1 MTNAWHLAVDFGT
14 SNTAA
19 AHQSPMGRE
28 ISALALTHRSNIMP
42 SAVFLDVPHGAHAA
56 NDEEP
61 TLLNGDS
68 ALARGRRDPSRL
80 LLSPKRYIDHD
91 EVQLAGRSL
100 PLTKVVGSVI
110 ATVLRSG
117 KAQHANKDPET
128 VTLTHPEA
136 WSAHSVEQLKRS
148 AVAAGVPEQNLRVL
162 SEPRAAAIHYASQQA
177 VQSGS
182 HVAVFDFGGGTLD
195 IAVLRAKGDGN
206 FEVVAAKGDNSL
218 GGRTIDNLLYRWV
231 LDQLEHDDPDLAD
244 YVRSAPITTVH
255 ALESS
260 IREAKEILSDTSSAT
275 ISVSTPHGETDLL
288 ITRDEFNN
296 VIEQSIMRGVELTRA
311 ALTQAGVDS
320 TKTPI
325 YMTGGSSRIPF
336 VQDRLGEVGTVM
348 TLDDPKTVVSR
359 GALAATLRGFTGGVD
374 GAQGAGTRPGSAG
387 SGSSGAGAAG
397 AAGLAGAAGAGLG
410 AGAASAANRSGQSSQ
425 PGQSGPATPP
435 GMPRASQSPNQSQ
448 NQGPQSY
455 NASPQTAAFVPSS
468 ANAYGASNFASAHAT
483 SSSKPKK
490 SNTPVIITACVAI
503 LAVVIA
509 IGFVALN
516 GGDDNGGGNG
526 GGGGNGEG
534 GNPPFTEASPYS
546 PSREPYE
553 SDMYKPLAS
562 LLPEVKDY
570 TPTNFY
576 NRIDSCSTKPDK
588 ASFAGAAY
596 DGMDIDMYSCL
607 PSRDSL
613 EDHKDEFLYN
623 NFRYTLS
630 GDDAQ
635 KVYDHGKNS
644 SVKGQV
650 LQEAGN
656 GWPEITF
663 YPTAKF
669 SSPNVTVWY
678 PDEKLVV
685 LSNGRAEDTKEDAI
699 EMLKFY
705 NLMPQD

>member
-42 SAVFLDVPHGAHAA
+42 SAVFLDAPHGAHAA
-56 NDEEP
+56 ADEEP

-100 PLTKVVGSVI
+100 PLTKIVGSVI

-117 KAQHANKDPET
+117 KAQHANQDPET

-162 SEPRAAAIHYASQQA
+162 SEPRAAAIHYASQQS

-244 YVRSAPITTVH
+244 FVRSAPITTVH

-359 GALAATLRGFTGGVD
+359 GALAATLRGFTGGVN
-374 GAQGAGTRPGSAG
+374 GAQGAGSRP
-387 SGSSGAGAAG
+387 G
-397 AAGLAGAAGAGLG
+397 AAGLTGAAGAGLG
-410 AGAASAANRSGQSSQ
+410 AGAASAASRSGQSSQ

-435 GMPRASQSPNQSQ
+435 GMPRAGQGQSQ
-448 NQGPQSY
+448 GSQSY
-455 NASPQTAAFVPSS
+455 NTSPQTAAFVPSS

-516 GGDDNGGGNG
+516 GGDDNGGGGSG
-526 GGGGNGEG
+526 GGGSNSDG
-534 GNPPFTEASPYS
+534 GNPPFTEANPYT
-546 PSREPYE
+546 PAREPYE

-576 NRIDSCSTKPDK
+576 NRIDSCSTRQDK

-596 DGMDIDMYSCL
+596 DGMDTKMYSCI

-623 NFRYTLS
+623 NFRYTQT

-644 SVKGQV
+644 AVKGQT

-656 GWPEITF
+656 GWPEIIF
-663 YPTAKF
+663 YPSANY

-678 PDEKLVV
+678 PEEKLVV
-685 LSNGRAEDTKEDAI
+685 LSNGKSDDTKESFI

>member
-1 MTNAWHLAVDFGT
+1 M
-14 SNTAA
+14 
-19 AHQSPMGRE
+19 
-28 ISALALTHRSNIMP
+28 
-42 SAVFLDVPHGAHAA
+42 
-56 NDEEP
+56 
-61 TLLNGDS
+61 
-68 ALARGRRDPSRL
+68 
-80 LLSPKRYIDHD
+80 
-91 EVQLAGRSL
+91 
-100 PLTKVVGSVI
+100 I

-117 KAQHANKDPET
+117 KAQHANQDPET

-148 AVAAGVPEQNLRVL
+148 AVAAGVPAQNLRVL
-162 SEPRAAAIHYASQQA
+162 SEPRAAAIHYASQQS

-244 YVRSAPITTVH
+244 FVRSAPITTVH

-359 GALAATLRGFTGGVD
+359 GALAATLRGFTGGVN
-374 GAQGAGTRPGSAG
+374 GAQGAGSRP
-387 SGSSGAGAAG
+387 G
-397 AAGLAGAAGAGLG
+397 AAGLTGAAGAGLG
-410 AGAASAANRSGQSSQ
+410 AGAASAASRSGQSSQ

-435 GMPRASQSPNQSQ
+435 GMPRAGQGQ
-448 NQGPQSY
+448 NQGSQSY
-455 NASPQTAAFVPSS
+455 NTSPQTAAFVPSS

-516 GGDDNGGGNG
+516 GGDDNGGGGSG
-526 GGGGNGEG
+526 GGGSNSDG
-534 GNPPFTEASPYS
+534 GNPPFTEANPYT
-546 PSREPYE
+546 PAREPYE

-576 NRIDSCSTKPDK
+576 NRIDSCSTRQDK

-596 DGMDIDMYSCL
+596 DGMDTKMYSCI

-623 NFRYTLS
+623 NFRYTQT

-644 SVKGQV
+644 AVKGQV

-663 YPTAKF
+663 YPSANY

-678 PDEKLVV
+678 PEEKLVV
-685 LSNGRAEDTKEDAI
+685 LSNGKSDDTKESFI

>member
-1 MTNAWHLAVDFGT
+1 
-14 SNTAA
+14 
-19 AHQSPMGRE
+19 
-28 ISALALTHRSNIMP
+28 
-42 SAVFLDVPHGAHAA
+42 
-56 NDEEP
+56 
-61 TLLNGDS
+61 
-68 ALARGRRDPSRL
+68 
-80 LLSPKRYIDHD
+80 
-91 EVQLAGRSL
+91 
-100 PLTKVVGSVI
+100 
-110 ATVLRSG
+110 
-117 KAQHANKDPET
+117 
-128 VTLTHPEA
+128 
-136 WSAHSVEQLKRS
+136 
-148 AVAAGVPEQNLRVL
+148 
-162 SEPRAAAIHYASQQA
+162 
-177 VQSGS
+177 
-182 HVAVFDFGGGTLD
+182 
-195 IAVLRAKGDGN
+195 
-206 FEVVAAKGDNSL
+206 
-218 GGRTIDNLLYRWV
+218 
-231 LDQLEHDDPDLAD
+231 
-244 YVRSAPITTVH
+244 
-255 ALESS
+255 
-260 IREAKEILSDTSSAT
+260 
-275 ISVSTPHGETDLL
+275 
-288 ITRDEFNN
+288 
-296 VIEQSIMRGVELTRA
+296 MRGVELTRA

-359 GALAATLRGFTGGVD
+359 GALAATLRGFTGGVN
-374 GAQGAGTRPGSAG
+374 GAQGAGSRP
-387 SGSSGAGAAG
+387 G

-410 AGAASAANRSGQSSQ
+410 AGAASAASRSGQSSQ

-435 GMPRASQSPNQSQ
+435 GMPRAGQGQ
-448 NQGPQSY
+448 NQGPSQGPNQGSQSY
-455 NASPQTAAFVPSS
+455 NTSPQTAAFVPSS

-516 GGDDNGGGNG
+516 GGDDNGGGGSG
-526 GGGGNGEG
+526 GGGSNSDG
-534 GNPPFTEASPYS
+534 GNPPFTEANPYT
-546 PSREPYE
+546 PAREPYE

-576 NRIDSCSTKPDK
+576 NRIDSCSTRQDK

-596 DGMDIDMYSCL
+596 DGMDTKMYSCI

-623 NFRYTLS
+623 NFRYTQT

-644 SVKGQV
+644 AVKGQV

-663 YPTAKF
+663 YPSANY

-678 PDEKLVV
+678 PEEKLVV
-685 LSNGRAEDTKEDAI
+685 LSNGKSDDTKESFI

>member
-1 MTNAWHLAVDFGT
+1 
-14 SNTAA
+14 
-19 AHQSPMGRE
+19 
-28 ISALALTHRSNIMP
+28 MP
-42 SAVFLDVPHGAHAA
+42 RTVRTP
-56 NDEEP
+56 P
-61 TLLNGDS
+61 NGDS

-117 KAQHANKDPET
+117 KAQHANQDPET

-148 AVAAGVPEQNLRVL
+148 AVAAGVPAQNLRVL
-162 SEPRAAAIHYASQQA
+162 SEPRAAAIHYASQQS

-244 YVRSAPITTVH
+244 FVRSAPITTVH

-359 GALAATLRGFTGGVD
+359 GALAATLRGFTGGVN
-374 GAQGAGTRPGSAG
+374 GAQGAGSRP
-387 SGSSGAGAAG
+387 G
-397 AAGLAGAAGAGLG
+397 AAGLTGAAGAGLG
-410 AGAASAANRSGQSSQ
+410 AGAASAASRSGQSSQ

-435 GMPRASQSPNQSQ
+435 GMPRAGQGQ
-448 NQGPQSY
+448 NQGSQSY
-455 NASPQTAAFVPSS
+455 NTSPQTAAFVPSS

-516 GGDDNGGGNG
+516 GGDDNGGGGSG
-526 GGGGNGEG
+526 GGGSNSDG
-534 GNPPFTEASPYS
+534 GNPPFTEANPYT
-546 PSREPYE
+546 PAREPYE

-576 NRIDSCSTKPDK
+576 NRIDSCSTRQDK

-596 DGMDIDMYSCL
+596 DGMDTKMYSCI

-623 NFRYTLS
+623 NFRYTQT

-644 SVKGQV
+644 AVKGQV

-663 YPTAKF
+663 YPSANY

-678 PDEKLVV
+678 PEEKLVV
-685 LSNGRAEDTKEDAI
+685 LSNGKSDDTKESFI

>member
-19 AHQSPMGRE
+19 AHQSPMGRA

-42 SAVFLDVPHGAHAA
+42 SAVFLDAPHGTHAA
-56 NDEEP
+56 SDDEP

-91 EVQLAGRSL
+91 EVQLAGRNL

-117 KAQHANKDPET
+117 KAQHANHDPET

-162 SEPRAAAIHYASQQA
+162 SEPRAAAIHYASQQS
-177 VQSGS
+177 VQSGG

-244 YVRSAPITTVH
+244 FVRSAPITTVH

-359 GALAATLRGFTGGVD
+359 GALAATLRGFTGGLN
-374 GAQGAGTRPGSAG
+374 GSQGAGSRPGGAS
-387 SGSSGAGAAG
+387 SGSAAAAG
-397 AAGLAGAAGAGLG
+397 AAGAAGAGLG
-410 AGAASAANRSGQSSQ
+410 AGAASAASRSGQ
-425 PGQSGPATPP
+425 PGQTGPATPP
-435 GMPRASQSPNQSQ
+435 GMPRAGQGQ
-448 NQGPQSY
+448 NQGSQSY

-468 ANAYGASNFASAHAT
+468 ANVYGASNFASPHAT

-490 SNTPVIITACVAI
+490 SNTPVIVTTCVAV
-503 LAVVIA
+503 LAVVVA

-516 GGDDNGGGNG
+516 GGDDNGGGGN
-526 GGGGNGEG
+526 GGGGNGGGGNGSG

-562 LLPEVKDY
+562 IFPEVKDFA
-570 TPTNFY
+570 PTGFY
-576 NRIDSCSTKPDK
+576 NRIDSCDTDPDK
-588 ASFAGAAY
+588 ASFTGAAY
-596 DGMDIDMYSCL
+596 DGLDIDMYSCL

-613 EDHKDEFLYN
+613 EDHKEEFIYN
-623 NFRYTLS
+623 NFRYTQS

-635 KVYDHGKNS
+635 KIYDHGKNS
-644 SVKGQV
+644 SIKGQTI
-650 LQEAGN
+650 QEAGN
-656 GWPEITF
+656 GWPEIIF
-663 YPTAKF
+663 YPSANF
-669 SSPNVTVWY
+669 ASPNVTVWY
-678 PDEKLVV
+678 PDKKFVV
-685 LSNGRAEDTKEDAI
+685 LSTGKPESTKEEAI

>member
-1 MTNAWHLAVDFGT
+1 MNNAWHLAVDFGT

-42 SAVFLDVPHGAHAA
+42 SAVFLDAPHGTHAA
-56 NDEEP
+56 NDEDP

-100 PLTKVVGSVI
+100 PLTKVVGSVL

-117 KAQHANKDPET
+117 KAQHANQDPET

-148 AVAAGVPEQNLRVL
+148 AIAAGVQEQKIRVL
-162 SEPRAAAIHYASQQA
+162 SEPRAAAIHYASQQS
-177 VQSGS
+177 VQAGS

-195 IAVLRAKGDGN
+195 IAVLRAKQDGN

-320 TKTPI
+320 TNTPI

-336 VQDRLGEVGTVM
+336 VQDRLGEIGTVM

-359 GALAATLRGFTGGVD
+359 GALAATLRGFTGDAPIQGSR
-374 GAQGAGTRPGSAG
+374 GQGAARQNVPGPRTTGQPPRPNGIAA
-387 SGSSGAGAAG
+387 GAGAAG
-397 AAGLAGAAGAGLG
+397 AAGAGAAGAAG
-410 AGAASAANRSGQSSQ
+410 AVGYGTGAASAASRPSPSTQSFN
-425 PGQSGPATPP
+425 
-435 GMPRASQSPNQSQ
+435 NQ
-448 NQGPQSY
+448 
-455 NASPQTAAFVPSS
+455 PQTSAFVPSS
-468 ANAYGASNFASAHAT
+468 GNAYGASSFSGASA
-483 SSSKPKK
+483 SSSAKPKK
-490 SNTPVIITACVAI
+490 SNTPVIVTAALAV
-503 LAVVIA
+503 LAVVVA
-509 IGFVALN
+509 IGFVVSNTGGDNGGN
-516 GGDDNGGGNG
+516 GGDD
-526 GGGGNGEG
+526 G
-534 GNPPFTEASPYS
+534 GNPPFTEANPYT
-546 PSREPYE
+546 PSTTPYE
-553 SDMYKPLAS
+553 TEKYKTVGALI
-562 LLPEVKDY
+562 PEIKDY
-570 TPTNFY
+570 APSGFY
-576 NRIDSCSTKPDK
+576 NRLTSCNTKPDSPAF
-588 ASFAGAAY
+588 ASAAY
-596 DGMDIDMYSCL
+596 SDVNVNMYSCL
-607 PSRDSL
+607 PDYNSL
-613 EDHKDEFLYN
+613 GDHNDDFVYS
-623 NFRYTLS
+623 NFRYVAS

-644 SVKGQV
+644 GRKIET

-656 GWPEITF
+656 GWPEITYHPGEDF
-663 YPTAKF
+663 DRAGT
-669 SSPNVTVWY
+669 TVWY
-678 PDEKLVV
+678 PDHKLIV
-685 LSNGRAEDTKEDAI
+685 LSSNNQEETKEDAI

-705 NLMPQD
+705 GLMPQN

>member
-56 NDEEP
+56 ADEEP

-117 KAQHANKDPET
+117 KAQHANQDPET

-162 SEPRAAAIHYASQQA
+162 SEPRAAAIHYASQQS

-244 YVRSAPITTVH
+244 FVRSAPITTVH

-359 GALAATLRGFTGGVD
+359 GALAATLRGFTGGVN
-374 GAQGAGTRPGSAG
+374 GAQGAGSRP
-387 SGSSGAGAAG
+387 G

-410 AGAASAANRSGQSSQ
+410 AGAASAASRSGQSSQ

-435 GMPRASQSPNQSQ
+435 GMPRAGQGQ
-448 NQGPQSY
+448 NQGSQSY
-455 NASPQTAAFVPSS
+455 NTSPQTAAFVPSS

-516 GGDDNGGGNG
+516 GGDDNGGGGSG
-526 GGGGNGEG
+526 GGGSNSDG
-534 GNPPFTEASPYS
+534 GNPPFTEANPYT
-546 PSREPYE
+546 PAREPYE

-576 NRIDSCSTKPDK
+576 NRIDSCSTRQDK

-596 DGMDIDMYSCL
+596 DGMDTKMYSCI

-623 NFRYTLS
+623 NFRYTQT

-644 SVKGQV
+644 AVKGQV

-663 YPTAKF
+663 YPSANY

-678 PDEKLVV
+678 PEEKLVV
-685 LSNGRAEDTKEDAI
+685 LSNGKSDDTKESFI

>member
-42 SAVFLDVPHGAHAA
+42 SAVFLDAPHGAHAA
-56 NDEEP
+56 ADEEP

-117 KAQHANKDPET
+117 KAQHANQDPET

-162 SEPRAAAIHYASQQA
+162 SEPRAAAIHYASQQS

-244 YVRSAPITTVH
+244 FVRSAPITTVH

-359 GALAATLRGFTGGVD
+359 GALAATLRGFTGGVN
-374 GAQGAGTRPGSAG
+374 GAQGAGSRP
-387 SGSSGAGAAG
+387 G

-410 AGAASAANRSGQSSQ
+410 AGAASAASRSGQSSQ

-435 GMPRASQSPNQSQ
+435 GMPRAGQGQ
-448 NQGPQSY
+448 NQGSQSY
-455 NASPQTAAFVPSS
+455 NTSPQTAAFVPSS

-516 GGDDNGGGNG
+516 GGDDNGGGGSG
-526 GGGGNGEG
+526 GGGSNSDG
-534 GNPPFTEASPYS
+534 GNPPFTEANPYT
-546 PSREPYE
+546 PAREPYE

-576 NRIDSCSTKPDK
+576 NRIDSCSTRQDK

-596 DGMDIDMYSCL
+596 DGMDTKMYSCI

-623 NFRYTLS
+623 NFRYTQT

-644 SVKGQV
+644 AVKGQT

-656 GWPEITF
+656 GWPEIIF
-663 YPTAKF
+663 YPSANY

-678 PDEKLVV
+678 PEEKLVV
-685 LSNGRAEDTKEDAI
+685 LSNGKSDDTKESFI

>member
-42 SAVFLDVPHGAHAA
+42 SAVFLDNPHGAHAA
-56 NDEEP
+56 ADEEP

-91 EVQLAGRSL
+91 EVQLAGRNL

-117 KAQHANKDPET
+117 KAQHANQDPET

-162 SEPRAAAIHYASQQA
+162 SEPRAAAIHYASQQS
-177 VQSGS
+177 VQSGG

-311 ALTQAGVDS
+311 
-320 TKTPI
+320 
-325 YMTGGSSRIPF
+325 
-336 VQDRLGEVGTVM
+336 
-348 TLDDPKTVVSR
+348 
-359 GALAATLRGFTGGVD
+359 
-374 GAQGAGTRPGSAG
+374 
-387 SGSSGAGAAG
+387 
-397 AAGLAGAAGAGLG
+397 
-410 AGAASAANRSGQSSQ
+410 
-425 PGQSGPATPP
+425 
-435 GMPRASQSPNQSQ
+435 
-448 NQGPQSY
+448 
-455 NASPQTAAFVPSS
+455 
-468 ANAYGASNFASAHAT
+468 
-483 SSSKPKK
+483 
-490 SNTPVIITACVAI
+490 
-503 LAVVIA
+503 
-509 IGFVALN
+509 
-516 GGDDNGGGNG
+516 
-526 GGGGNGEG
+526 
-534 GNPPFTEASPYS
+534 
-546 PSREPYE
+546 
-553 SDMYKPLAS
+553 
-562 LLPEVKDY
+562 
-570 TPTNFY
+570 
-576 NRIDSCSTKPDK
+576 
-588 ASFAGAAY
+588 
-596 DGMDIDMYSCL
+596 
-607 PSRDSL
+607 
-613 EDHKDEFLYN
+613 
-623 NFRYTLS
+623 
-630 GDDAQ
+630 
-635 KVYDHGKNS
+635 
-644 SVKGQV
+644 
-650 LQEAGN
+650 
-656 GWPEITF
+656 
-663 YPTAKF
+663 
-669 SSPNVTVWY
+669 
-678 PDEKLVV
+678 
-685 LSNGRAEDTKEDAI
+685 
-699 EMLKFY
+699 
-705 NLMPQD
+705 

>member
-42 SAVFLDVPHGAHAA
+42 SAVFLDAPHGAHAA
-56 NDEEP
+56 ADEEP

-117 KAQHANKDPET
+117 KAQHANQDPET

-162 SEPRAAAIHYASQQA
+162 SEPRAAAIHYASQQS

-244 YVRSAPITTVH
+244 FVRSAPITTVH

-359 GALAATLRGFTGGVD
+359 GALAATLRGFTGGVN
-374 GAQGAGTRPGSAG
+374 GAQGAGSRP
-387 SGSSGAGAAG
+387 G

-410 AGAASAANRSGQSSQ
+410 AGAASAASRSGQSSQ

-435 GMPRASQSPNQSQ
+435 GMPRAGQGQ
-448 NQGPQSY
+448 NQGSQSY
-455 NASPQTAAFVPSS
+455 NTSPQTAAFVPSS

-516 GGDDNGGGNG
+516 GGDDNGGGGSG
-526 GGGGNGEG
+526 GGGSNSGG
-534 GNPPFTEASPYS
+534 GNPPFTEANPYT
-546 PSREPYE
+546 PAREPYE

-576 NRIDSCSTKPDK
+576 NRIDSCSTRQDK

-596 DGMDIDMYSCL
+596 DGMDTKMYSCI

-623 NFRYTLS
+623 NFRYTQT

-644 SVKGQV
+644 AVKGQV

-663 YPTAKF
+663 YPSANY

-678 PDEKLVV
+678 PEEKLVV
-685 LSNGRAEDTKEDAI
+685 LSNGKSDDTKESFI

>member
-42 SAVFLDVPHGAHAA
+42 SAVFLDAPHGAHAA
-56 NDEEP
+56 ADEEP

-117 KAQHANKDPET
+117 KAQHANQDPET

-148 AVAAGVPEQNLRVL
+148 AVAAGVPAQNLRVL
-162 SEPRAAAIHYASQQA
+162 SEPRAAAIHYASQQS

-244 YVRSAPITTVH
+244 FVRSAPITTVH

-359 GALAATLRGFTGGVD
+359 GALAATLRGFTGGVN
-374 GAQGAGTRPGSAG
+374 GAQGAGSRP
-387 SGSSGAGAAG
+387 G

-410 AGAASAANRSGQSSQ
+410 AGAASAASRSGQSSQ

-435 GMPRASQSPNQSQ
+435 GMPRAGQGQ
-448 NQGPQSY
+448 NQGSQSH
-455 NASPQTAAFVPSS
+455 NTSPQTAAFVPSS

-516 GGDDNGGGNG
+516 GGDDNGGGGSG
-526 GGGGNGEG
+526 GGGSNSDG
-534 GNPPFTEASPYS
+534 GNPPFTEANPYT
-546 PSREPYE
+546 PAREPYE

-576 NRIDSCSTKPDK
+576 NRIDSCSTRQDK

-596 DGMDIDMYSCL
+596 DGMDTKMYSCI

-623 NFRYTLS
+623 NFRYTQT

-644 SVKGQV
+644 AVKGQV

-663 YPTAKF
+663 YPSANY

-678 PDEKLVV
+678 PEEKLVV
-685 LSNGRAEDTKEDAI
+685 LSNGKSDDTKESFI

>member
-42 SAVFLDVPHGAHAA
+42 SAVFLDAPHGAHAA
-56 NDEEP
+56 ADEEP

-117 KAQHANKDPET
+117 KAQHANQDPET

-162 SEPRAAAIHYASQQA
+162 SEPRAAAIHYASQQS

-244 YVRSAPITTVH
+244 FVRSAPITTVH

-359 GALAATLRGFTGGVD
+359 GALAATLRGFTGGVN
-374 GAQGAGTRPGSAG
+374 GAQGAGSRP
-387 SGSSGAGAAG
+387 G
-397 AAGLAGAAGAGLG
+397 AAGLTGAAGAGLG
-410 AGAASAANRSGQSSQ
+410 AGAASAASRSGQSSQ

-435 GMPRASQSPNQSQ
+435 GMPRAGQGQ
-448 NQGPQSY
+448 NQGSQSY
-455 NASPQTAAFVPSS
+455 NTSPQTAAFVPSS

-516 GGDDNGGGNG
+516 GGDDNGGGGSG
-526 GGGGNGEG
+526 GGGSNSDG
-534 GNPPFTEASPYS
+534 GNPPFTEANPYT
-546 PSREPYE
+546 PAREPYE

-576 NRIDSCSTKPDK
+576 NRIDSCSTRQDK

-596 DGMDIDMYSCL
+596 DGMDTKMYSCI

-623 NFRYTLS
+623 NFRYTQT

-644 SVKGQV
+644 AVKGQT

-656 GWPEITF
+656 GWPEIIF
-663 YPTAKF
+663 YPSANY

-678 PDEKLVV
+678 PEEKLVV
-685 LSNGRAEDTKEDAI
+685 LSNGKSDDTKESFI

>member
-42 SAVFLDVPHGAHAA
+42 SAVFLDAPHGAHAA
-56 NDEEP
+56 AAEEP

-117 KAQHANKDPET
+117 KAQHANQDPET

-162 SEPRAAAIHYASQQA
+162 SEPRAAAIHYASQQS

-244 YVRSAPITTVH
+244 FVRSAPITTVH

-359 GALAATLRGFTGGVD
+359 GALAATLRGFTGGVN
-374 GAQGAGTRPGSAG
+374 GAQGAGSRP
-387 SGSSGAGAAG
+387 G

-410 AGAASAANRSGQSSQ
+410 AGAASAASRSGQSSQ

-435 GMPRASQSPNQSQ
+435 GMPRAGQGQ
-448 NQGPQSY
+448 NQGPSQGPNQGSQSY
-455 NASPQTAAFVPSS
+455 NTSPQTAAFVPSS

-516 GGDDNGGGNG
+516 GGDDNGGGGSG
-526 GGGGNGEG
+526 GGGSNSDG
-534 GNPPFTEASPYS
+534 GNPPFTEANPYT
-546 PSREPYE
+546 PAREPYE

-576 NRIDSCSTKPDK
+576 NRIDSCSTRQDK

-596 DGMDIDMYSCL
+596 DGMDTKMYSCI

-623 NFRYTLS
+623 NFRYTQT

-644 SVKGQV
+644 AVKGQV

-663 YPTAKF
+663 YPSANY

-678 PDEKLVV
+678 PEEKLVV
-685 LSNGRAEDTKEDAI
+685 LSNGKSDDTKESFI

>member
-42 SAVFLDVPHGAHAA
+42 SAVFLDAPHGAHAA
-56 NDEEP
+56 ADEEP

-117 KAQHANKDPET
+117 KAQHANQDPET

-162 SEPRAAAIHYASQQA
+162 SEPRAAAIHYASQQS

-244 YVRSAPITTVH
+244 FVRSAPITTVH

-359 GALAATLRGFTGGVD
+359 GALAATLRGFTGGVN
-374 GAQGAGTRPGSAG
+374 GAQGAGSRP
-387 SGSSGAGAAG
+387 G

-410 AGAASAANRSGQSSQ
+410 AGAASAASRSGQSSQ

-435 GMPRASQSPNQSQ
+435 GMPRAGQGQ
-448 NQGPQSY
+448 NQGSQSY
-455 NASPQTAAFVPSS
+455 NTSPQTAAFVPSS

-516 GGDDNGGGNG
+516 GGDDNGGGGSG
-526 GGGGNGEG
+526 GGGSNSDG
-534 GNPPFTEASPYS
+534 GNPPFTEANPYT
-546 PSREPYE
+546 PAREPYE

-576 NRIDSCSTKPDK
+576 NRIDSCSTRQDK

-596 DGMDIDMYSCL
+596 DGMDTKMYSCI

-623 NFRYTLS
+623 NFRYTQT

-644 SVKGQV
+644 AVKGQV

-663 YPTAKF
+663 YPSANY

-678 PDEKLVV
+678 PEEKLVV
-685 LSNGRAEDTKEDAI
+685 LSNGKSDDTKESFI

-705 NLMPQD
+705 NLMPQN

>member
-56 NDEEP
+56 ADEEP

-117 KAQHANKDPET
+117 KAQHANQDPET

-162 SEPRAAAIHYASQQA
+162 SEPRAAAIHYASQQS

-244 YVRSAPITTVH
+244 FVRSAPITTVH

-359 GALAATLRGFTGGVD
+359 GALAATLRGFTGGVN
-374 GAQGAGTRPGSAG
+374 GAQGAGSRP
-387 SGSSGAGAAG
+387 G

-410 AGAASAANRSGQSSQ
+410 AGAASAASRSGQSSQ

-435 GMPRASQSPNQSQ
+435 GMPRAGQGQ
-448 NQGPQSY
+448 NQGSQSY
-455 NASPQTAAFVPSS
+455 NTSPQTAAFVPSS

-516 GGDDNGGGNG
+516 GGDDNGGGGSG
-526 GGGGNGEG
+526 GGGSNSDG
-534 GNPPFTEASPYS
+534 GNPPFTEANPYT
-546 PSREPYE
+546 PAREPYE

-576 NRIDSCSTKPDK
+576 NRIDSCSTRQDK

-596 DGMDIDMYSCL
+596 DGMDTKMYSCI

-623 NFRYTLS
+623 NFRYTQT

-644 SVKGQV
+644 AVKGQT

-656 GWPEITF
+656 GWPEIIF
-663 YPTAKF
+663 YPSANY

-678 PDEKLVV
+678 PEEKLVV
-685 LSNGRAEDTKEDAI
+685 LSNGKSDDTKESFI

-705 NLMPQD
+705 NLMPQN

>member
-42 SAVFLDVPHGAHAA
+42 SAVFLDAPHGAHAA
-56 NDEEP
+56 ADEEP

-117 KAQHANKDPET
+117 KAQHANQDPET

-162 SEPRAAAIHYASQQA
+162 SEPRAAAIHYASQQS

-244 YVRSAPITTVH
+244 FVRSAPITTVH

-359 GALAATLRGFTGGVD
+359 GALAATLRGFTGGVN
-374 GAQGAGTRPGSAG
+374 GAQGAGSRP
-387 SGSSGAGAAG
+387 G

-410 AGAASAANRSGQSSQ
+410 AGAASAASRSGQSSQ

-435 GMPRASQSPNQSQ
+435 GMPRAGQGPNQGS
-448 NQGPQSY
+448 QSY
-455 NASPQTAAFVPSS
+455 NTSPQTAAFVPSS
-468 ANAYGASNFASAHAT
+468 ANAYGANNFASAHAT

-516 GGDDNGGGNG
+516 GGDDNGGGGSG
-526 GGGGNGEG
+526 GGGSNSDG
-534 GNPPFTEASPYS
+534 GNPPFTEANPYT
-546 PSREPYE
+546 PAREPYE

-576 NRIDSCSTKPDK
+576 NRIDSCSTRQDK

-596 DGMDIDMYSCL
+596 DGMDTKMYSCI

-623 NFRYTLS
+623 NFRYTQT

-644 SVKGQV
+644 AVKGQV

-663 YPTAKF
+663 YPSANY

-678 PDEKLVV
+678 PEEKLVV
-685 LSNGRAEDTKEDAI
+685 LSNGKSDDTKESFI

>member
-42 SAVFLDVPHGAHAA
+42 SAVFLDAPHGAHAA
-56 NDEEP
+56 ADEEP

-117 KAQHANKDPET
+117 KAQHANQDPET

-148 AVAAGVPEQNLRVL
+148 AVAAGVPAQNLRVL
-162 SEPRAAAIHYASQQA
+162 SEPRAAAIHYASQQS

-244 YVRSAPITTVH
+244 FVRSAPITTVH

-359 GALAATLRGFTGGVD
+359 GALAATLRGFTGGVN
-374 GAQGAGTRPGSAG
+374 GAQGAGSRP
-387 SGSSGAGAAG
+387 G
-397 AAGLAGAAGAGLG
+397 AAGLTGAAGAGLG
-410 AGAASAANRSGQSSQ
+410 AGAASAASRSGQSSQ

-435 GMPRASQSPNQSQ
+435 GMPRAGQGQ
-448 NQGPQSY
+448 NQGSQSY
-455 NASPQTAAFVPSS
+455 NTSPQTAAFVPSS

-516 GGDDNGGGNG
+516 GGDDNGGGGSG
-526 GGGGNGEG
+526 GGGSNSDG
-534 GNPPFTEASPYS
+534 GNPPFTEANPYT
-546 PSREPYE
+546 PAREPYE

-576 NRIDSCSTKPDK
+576 NRIDSCSTRQDK

-596 DGMDIDMYSCL
+596 DGMDTKMYSCI

-623 NFRYTLS
+623 NFRYTQT

-644 SVKGQV
+644 AVKGQV

-663 YPTAKF
+663 YPSANY

-678 PDEKLVV
+678 PEEKLVV
-685 LSNGRAEDTKEDAI
+685 LSNGKSDDTKESFI

>member
-42 SAVFLDVPHGAHAA
+42 SAVFLDAPHGAHAA
-56 NDEEP
+56 ADEEP

-117 KAQHANKDPET
+117 KAQHANQDPET

-162 SEPRAAAIHYASQQA
+162 SEPRAAAIHYASQQS

-244 YVRSAPITTVH
+244 FVRSAPITTVH

-359 GALAATLRGFTGGVD
+359 GALAATLRGFTGGVN
-374 GAQGAGTRPGSAG
+374 GAQGAGSRP
-387 SGSSGAGAAG
+387 G

-410 AGAASAANRSGQSSQ
+410 AGAASAASRSGQSSQ

-435 GMPRASQSPNQSQ
+435 GMPRAGQGQ
-448 NQGPQSY
+448 NQGPSQGPNQGSQSY
-455 NASPQTAAFVPSS
+455 NTSPQTAAFVPSS

-516 GGDDNGGGNG
+516 GGDDNGGGGSG
-526 GGGGNGEG
+526 GGGSNSDG
-534 GNPPFTEASPYS
+534 GNPPFTEANPYT
-546 PSREPYE
+546 PAREPYE

-576 NRIDSCSTKPDK
+576 NRIDSCSTRQDK

-596 DGMDIDMYSCL
+596 DGMDTKMYSCI

-623 NFRYTLS
+623 NFRYTQT

-644 SVKGQV
+644 AVKGQV

-663 YPTAKF
+663 YPSANY

-678 PDEKLVV
+678 PEEKLVV
-685 LSNGRAEDTKEDAI
+685 LSNGKSDDTKESFI

-705 NLMPQD
+705 NLMPQN

>member
-56 NDEEP
+56 ADEEP

-117 KAQHANKDPET
+117 KAQHANQDPET

-162 SEPRAAAIHYASQQA
+162 SEPRAAAIHYASQQS

-244 YVRSAPITTVH
+244 FVRSAPITTVH

-359 GALAATLRGFTGGVD
+359 GALAATLRGFTGGVN
-374 GAQGAGTRPGSAG
+374 GAQGAGSRP
-387 SGSSGAGAAG
+387 G
-397 AAGLAGAAGAGLG
+397 AAGLTGAAGAGLG
-410 AGAASAANRSGQSSQ
+410 AGAASAASRSGQSSQ

-435 GMPRASQSPNQSQ
+435 GMPRAGQGQ
-448 NQGPQSY
+448 NQGSQSY
-455 NASPQTAAFVPSS
+455 NTSPQTAAFVPSS

-516 GGDDNGGGNG
+516 GGDDNGGGGSG
-526 GGGGNGEG
+526 GGGSNSDG
-534 GNPPFTEASPYS
+534 GNPPFTEANPYT
-546 PSREPYE
+546 PAREPYE

-576 NRIDSCSTKPDK
+576 NRIDSCSTRQDK

-596 DGMDIDMYSCL
+596 DGMDTKMYSCI

-623 NFRYTLS
+623 NFRYTQT

-644 SVKGQV
+644 AVKGQV

-656 GWPEITF
+656 GWPEIIF
-663 YPTAKF
+663 YPSANY

-678 PDEKLVV
+678 PEEKLVV
-685 LSNGRAEDTKEDAI
+685 LSNGKSDDTKESFI

-705 NLMPQD
+705 NLMPQN

>member
-42 SAVFLDVPHGAHAA
+42 SAVFLDAPHGTHAA
-56 NDEEP
+56 SDEEP

-91 EVQLAGRSL
+91 EVQLAGRNL

-117 KAQHANKDPET
+117 KAQHANQDPET

-148 AVAAGVPEQNLRVL
+148 AVVAGVPEQNLRVL
-162 SEPRAAAIHYASQQA
+162 SEPRAAAIHYASQQS
-177 VQSGS
+177 VQSGG

-244 YVRSAPITTVH
+244 FVRSAPITTVH

-359 GALAATLRGFTGGVD
+359 GALAATLRGFTGGVN
-374 GAQGAGTRPGSAG
+374 GAQGASFRPSNTGSSSAG
-387 SGSSGAGAAG
+387 AT
-397 AAGLAGAAGAGLG
+397 GLAGAAGAGLG
-410 AGAASAANRSGQSSQ
+410 AGAASAASRSGQS
-425 PGQSGPATPP
+425 GQSGPATPP
-435 GMPRASQSPNQSQ
+435 GLPRASQGQNQSPSQ
-448 NQGPQSY
+448 SRNQGPQSY
-455 NASPQTAAFVPSS
+455 NSSPQTAAFVPSS
-468 ANAYGASNFASAHAT
+468 ANTYGSSNFASAHAT

-490 SNTPVIITACVAI
+490 SNTPVIITACVAV
-503 LAVVIA
+503 LAVVVA
-509 IGFVALN
+509 IGFVVLN
-516 GGDDNGGGNG
+516 GGDDNGGG
-526 GGGGNGEG
+526 GGNGSG
-534 GNPPFTEASPYS
+534 GTPPFTEASPYS

-562 LLPEVKDY
+562 LIPEVKDY
-570 TPTNFY
+570 TPTSFY
-576 NRIDSCSTKPDK
+576 NRIDSCNTKPDR

-607 PSRDSL
+607 PSRNSL
-613 EDHKDEFLYN
+613 EDHKEDFLYN
-623 NFRYTLS
+623 NFRYALS

-635 KVYDHGKNS
+635 KIYEHGKNS
-644 SVKGQV
+644 SVEGQTI
-650 LQEAGN
+650 QEAGN
-656 GWPEITF
+656 GWPEIIY
-663 YPTAKF
+663 YPSANFT
-669 SSPNVTVWY
+669 SPNVTVWY
-678 PDEKLVV
+678 PDEKFIV
-685 LSNGRAEDTKEDAI
+685 LSNGKTDSTKEDAI